1 MASNAEILAL
11 LENLATLERDH
22 GPIEHLE
29 FAGLRYYPGKT
40 PDFPAIL
47 GALKRLVAREQRA
60 VELLERAYWLV
71 EHFETA
77 TYDTKSDWGR
87 LVRAF
92 LAERSSE

>member
-1 MASNAEILAL
+1 MTPDHEAAKKWAGSLGPENTFGVCGPDML
-11 LENLATLERDH
+11 NLARAYLD
-22 GPIEHLE
+22 L
-29 FAGLRYYPGKT
+29 LS
-40 PDFPAIL
+40 
-47 GALKRLVAREQRA
+47 REQRA

-92 LAERSSE
+92 LAERGE

>member
-1 MASNAEILAL
+1 MTPDHEAAKKWAGSLGPENTFGVCGPDML
-11 LENLATLERDH
+11 NLARAYLD
-22 GPIEHLE
+22 L
-29 FAGLRYYPGKT
+29 LS
-40 PDFPAIL
+40 
-47 GALKRLVAREQRA
+47 REQRA

-92 LAERSSE
+92 LAERGEG